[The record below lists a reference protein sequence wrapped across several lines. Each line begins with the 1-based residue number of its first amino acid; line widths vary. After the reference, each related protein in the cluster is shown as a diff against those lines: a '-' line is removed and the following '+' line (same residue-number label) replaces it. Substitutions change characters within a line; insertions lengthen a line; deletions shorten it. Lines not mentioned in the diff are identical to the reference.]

1 MADLQEPQGKAEG
14 KRVRLPLS
22 EPVKVASTLVVNMYL
37 VNVPLSLS
45 TVKERGMNVEV
56 DIRNETDDPL
66 EALEMKVKDN
76 TRFFERST
84 IWDIP
89 RIEARASVTRKD
101 YRLRIGAGRAAN
113 ISNIPET
120 IEFEYRGESWTVHLE
135 LGLFCGH
142 LCTHFQ
148 PASGQ
153 YNIGVVGPPGSGKS
167 MLINMIH
174 TMLTAPC
181 SRISMIA
188 PIRPTTVDASDGY
201 AHYEPYPL
209 LRKFGVKA
217 TLWEAT
223 PFTTSSIKNEKTKIF
238 FERLSNSEMVSNSSD
253 ESIKLDIIIVLLPAN
268 YWTREPQP
276 EQTTIEYLR
285 ELLEDE
291 DKRPLLC
298 VSETTHS
305 EPSLDQIR
313 REFGRKLRIPKNNVI
328 GKLKLLPHV
337 NKKDKDRN
345 LDVKVYNILE
355 DCLNGASTRSIAC

>member
-1 MADLQEPQGKAEG
+1 MRYKQAKLH
-14 KRVRLPLS
+14 
-22 EPVKVASTLVVNMYL
+22 
-37 VNVPLSLS
+37 VPNFNS
-45 TVKERGMNVEV
+45 
-56 DIRNETDDPL
+56 
-66 EALEMKVKDN
+66 
-76 TRFFERST
+76 
-84 IWDIP
+84 
-89 RIEARASVTRKD
+89 
-101 YRLRIGAGRAAN
+101 
-113 ISNIPET
+113 
-120 IEFEYRGESWTVHLE
+120 

-148 PASGQ
+148 PPAEAGQ

-188 PIRPTTVDASDGY
+188 PIRPTTVDTSDGY

-209 LRKFGVKA
+209 LRKFDVKA
-217 TLWEAT
+217 TLWEVT
-223 PFTTSSIKNEKTKIF
+223 PFTKSSIKKEKTKKKTKIF
-238 FERLSNSEMVSNSSD
+238 FERPSHSEMVSNSSD
-253 ESIKLDIIIVLLPAN
+253 KSTELNIIIVLLPAN

-291 DKRPLLC
+291 DIRPLLC

-313 REFGRKLRIPKNNVI
+313 REFGRKLGIPKNNVI
-328 GKLKLLPHV
+328 GKLRLLPHV

-355 DCLNGASTRSIAC
+355 ECLTGASARSNAD